1 MAIGQASLFASGPTE
16 VRAAAAFTRTDLGA
30 GAWVDVA
37 REWLGGSD
45 DLLERLLR
53 EVDWKH
59 RRRRMYDRV
68 VDEPRLTRWYGA
80 GAELPD
86 PALVEFRAAV
96 GRRYRVSLAAM
107 GLNYYR
113 DGADSVAFHADRE
126 LRHLDD
132 TLVAILTLG
141 APRPFLLRQKGGGR
155 SIDLRP
161 GPGDLL
167 VMGGAAQAHWEHG
180 VPKVAAGVG
189 PRVSASVRWV
199 RPPDAGPAR
208 AAGSGVSARAAG
220 SGVSARAAGSGVS
233 ARAAG
238 SGVSARAAGSGV
250 SAGAGADPDR
260 EPAPR

>member
-1 MAIGQASLFASGPTE
+1 MAIGQASLFASGPVE
-16 VRAAAAFTRTDLGA
+16 VRADVAVARTDLGG

-37 REWLGGSD
+37 RDWLGGSD
-45 DLLERLLR
+45 GLLERLLGG
-53 EVDWKH
+53 VDWH
-59 RRRRMYDRV
+59 QRRRRMYDRV

-80 GAELPD
+80 GSELPD
-86 PALVEFRAAV
+86 LALADFRAAV
-96 GRRYRVSLAAM
+96 ARRYEVPFSAM

-113 DGADSVAFHADRE
+113 HGADSVAFHADRE
-126 LRHLDD
+126 LRRLDD

-141 APRPFLLRQKGGGR
+141 APRPFLLRPRAGGR

-167 VMGGAAQAHWEHG
+167 VMGGACQARFEHG

-199 RPPDAGPAR
+199 RGQEGAPDH
-208 AAGSGVSARAAG
+208 
-220 SGVSARAAGSGVS
+220 
-233 ARAAG
+233 
-238 SGVSARAAGSGV
+238 
-250 SAGAGADPDR
+250 